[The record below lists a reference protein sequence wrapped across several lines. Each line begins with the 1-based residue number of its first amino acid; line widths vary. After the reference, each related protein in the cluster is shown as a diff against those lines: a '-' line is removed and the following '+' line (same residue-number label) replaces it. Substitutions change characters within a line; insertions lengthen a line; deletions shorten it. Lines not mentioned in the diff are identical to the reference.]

1 MKKVCTLQWQKIA
14 SAKINGRYQTGSFY
28 CQREQ
33 KMHMWLP
40 FLLKIKIYKRMMMM
54 IFREHLVLGTY
65 ARSFVFAIY
74 FFVQCF
80 ISVLYKEG
88 NILKARFDRLR

>member
-1 MKKVCTLQWQKIA
+1 MT
-14 SAKINGRYQTGSFY
+14 
-28 CQREQ
+28 
-33 KMHMWLP
+33 
-40 FLLKIKIYKRMMMM
+40 

-65 ARSFVFAIY
+65 ARSFAFAIY
-74 FFVQCF
+74 FFLQCF

>member
-1 MKKVCTLQWQKIA
+1 MY
-14 SAKINGRYQTGSFY
+14 GRYRTASF
-28 CQREQ
+28 CGQREQ

-54 IFREHLVLGTY
+54 IFREHLVGGTY

-74 FFVQCF
+74 FFFNVLFRYF
-80 ISVLYKEG
+80 IKKE
-88 NILKARFDRLR
+88 IF

>member
-1 MKKVCTLQWQKIA
+1 MY
-14 SAKINGRYQTGSFY
+14 GRYQTASFY

-40 FLLKIKIYKRMMMM
+40 FLLPINIYKRMMMM

-74 FFVQCF
+74 FFLYCL
-80 ISVLYKEG
+80 ISVLYREG

>member
-1 MKKVCTLQWQKIA
+1 MY
-14 SAKINGRYQTGSFY
+14 GRYRTASFY

-40 FLLKIKIYKRMMMM
+40 FLLKIKIYKRVMMM

-65 ARSFVFAIY
+65 ARSLCLRFIFFFNVLFRY
-74 FFVQCF
+74 F
-80 ISVLYKEG
+80 IKKE
-88 NILKARFDRLR
+88 IWKKRDLIAYSRKF